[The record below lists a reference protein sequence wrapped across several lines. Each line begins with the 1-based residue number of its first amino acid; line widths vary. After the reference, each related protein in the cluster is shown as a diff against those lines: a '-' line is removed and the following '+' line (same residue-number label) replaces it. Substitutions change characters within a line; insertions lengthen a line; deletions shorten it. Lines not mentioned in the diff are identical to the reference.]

1 VQPQAVVREFRLP
14 PFFAIKGNA
23 VQKVVWRQLSIAILI
38 MATNVCVSAQDIEK
52 GRIEFLSN
60 CAGCH
65 GADGKGAG
73 RMSDKLEI
81 KPADLTVL
89 ARRNNGVFSP
99 DAIAERIDGRSAPHR
114 SSEMPIWGADKD
126 LRRARKE
133 KPMNP
138 SRLTHCWICL
148 ATLRRLSKN
157 EYGISSSISLKSRR
171 NRFAA
176 VIESHVGSRHETDSV
191 C

>member
-114 SSEMPIWGADKD
+114 SSEMPIWGCRQGPPPGPQRKTYEPKPIDSLLD
-126 LRRARKE
+126 LPCDPEEIIQKRIRDIVEYLAQIQE
-133 KPMNP
+133 K
-138 SRLTHCWICL
+138 
-148 ATLRRLSKN
+148 
-157 EYGISSSISLKSRR
+157 
-171 NRFAA
+171 
-176 VIESHVGSRHETDSV
+176 
-191 C
+191 